1 MTQAPLRHFFYR
13 HHSCQDKQEP
23 LQHPSRPTK
32 PGWPGWHFGLTSI
45 WDDGYFSLS
54 AGPLSLKLE
63 KKPTQLSGSCIFWS
77 RGFFGLLCNL
87 PRINIIL
94 KLVTKTHSQSWLRTE
109 GECLHARAE
118 NPVGRKQ
125 YQLSVN
131 IVNPVQTDRKR
142 NTASQNLHKWHAGW
156 QLHASCP
163 RSWRCHWGIH
173 GELQKREKKKAQ
185 MLNHVL
191 KTAKSSVK
199 LHSAKTPER
208 SVGWQPYNNHP
219 VGPMQ
224 QLFVPLMCQLSL
236 TCPLPIRRLALL
248 CNLLP

>member
-1 MTQAPLRHFFYR
+1 MQDDSSMPPVLVREDVIGEFME
-13 HHSCQDKQEP
+13 SC
-23 LQHPSRPTK
+23 
-32 PGWPGWHFGLTSI
+32 
-45 WDDGYFSLS
+45 
-54 AGPLSLKLE
+54 
-63 KKPTQLSGSCIFWS
+63 KKE
-77 RGFFGLLCNL
+77 R
-87 PRINIIL
+87 
-94 KLVTKTHSQSWLRTE
+94 
-109 GECLHARAE
+109 
-118 NPVGRKQ
+118 
-125 YQLSVN
+125 
-131 IVNPVQTDRKR
+131 
-142 NTASQNLHKWHAGW
+142 
-156 QLHASCP
+156 
-163 RSWRCHWGIH
+163 
-173 GELQKREKKKAQ
+173 KKKAQ

>member
-13 HHSCQDKQEP
+13 QHSCQDKQEP

-32 PGWPGWHFGLTSI
+32 PGWPGWHFGLTAL

-63 KKPTQLSGSCIFWS
+63 KKTTQLSGSCIFWL

-131 IVNPVQTDRKR
+131 MLNPVQTDRKR

-173 GELQKREKKKAQ
+173 GELQKRERKKKPRCLTTYSKLPSLLLSYTVQ
-185 MLNHVL
+185 KHQ
-191 KTAKSSVK
+191 SVQWGGSPTTTT
-199 LHSAKTPER
+199 LWAPCSR
-208 SVGWQPYNNHP
+208 S
-219 VGPMQ
+219 
-224 QLFVPLMCQLSL
+224 LFHWCVSL
-236 TCPLPIRRLALL
+236 A
-248 CNLLP
+248 